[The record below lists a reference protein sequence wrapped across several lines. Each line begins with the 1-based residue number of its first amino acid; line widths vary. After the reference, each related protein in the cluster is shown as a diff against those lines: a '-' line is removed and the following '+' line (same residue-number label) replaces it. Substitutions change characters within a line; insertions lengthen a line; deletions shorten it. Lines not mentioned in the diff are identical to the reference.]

1 VADPAEN
8 VPDPVNTWYL
18 YPPEV
23 EILPP
28 EGATGADVLVVLV
41 VVLVLLVLVVV
52 LVLLVL
58 VEVLLLVLVVVVVVV
73 TQAPVIQE

>member
-1 VADPAEN
+1 VADPVEN

-28 EGATGADVLVVLV
+28 EGATGAAVLVVLV

-58 VEVLLLVLVVVVVVV
+58 VVVVVVV